1 MTKITREDVVKIARI
16 SNIELYEE
24 EIEPLMQQLQAV
36 LGYAQR
42 VKEIGADIH
51 ESSYKNINIV
61 REDVII
67 KKDRE
72 TFLSLA
78 PEREGD
84 YFVVPKILDNN

>member
-1 MTKITREDVVKIARI
+1 MKIITRENVIKIARI
-16 SNIELYEE
+16 SNIELFED
-24 EIEPLMQQLQAV
+24 EIEPLMQRLEAV

-42 VKEIGADIH
+42 VKEIAADIH
-51 ESSYKNINIV
+51 EPSSKNIDV
-61 REDVII
+61 MREDVII

-78 PEREGD
+78 PERESD